1 MVNMINTCKFRSSD
15 PKFNVQLAK
24 TTNREV
30 LEWEGIIRR
39 MYCPSPNKPNN
50 KIYGLRLYEDCF
62 LLTFYWITFYLVQNV
77 SIFLVERLSNG
88 VVYTDSQIKMID
100 VTFKKWTN
108 WILHKRMTTA
118 EILEK
123 FPIFLSHH
131 IDKKFDK
138 AVLLHLEYQYL
149 TITNPC
155 YGNSKS
161 SVGTQKGLVSSSIT
175 SVWSY

>member
-1 MVNMINTCKFRSSD
+1 
-15 PKFNVQLAK
+15 
-24 TTNREV
+24 
-30 LEWEGIIRR
+30 
-39 MYCPSPNKPNN
+39 
-50 KIYGLRLYEDCF
+50 
-62 LLTFYWITFYLVQNV
+62 
-77 SIFLVERLSNG
+77 
-88 VVYTDSQIKMID
+88 
-100 VTFKKWTN
+100 
-108 WILHKRMTTA
+108 MTTA

-161 SVGTQKGLVSSSIT
+161 SVGAQQKGLFLARSLRCGVIKAR
-175 SVWSY
+175 SVDAEKERKN